1 MTTINTSINPF
12 TIAPGTAGS
21 PIKPEADLSF
31 EESNQKVDEAILRRE
46 DVQQT
51 RENNQTNQRTNAAQ
65 LVEQQ
70 QTKENAEQFIEK
82 SSGTEID
89 SNQVDFEAAQSLA
102 DSARVNQAATAV
114 DNSDIDRQ
122 AIIDRQRENL
132 QDRIRNALPD
142 DASNQPVAGAEIDET
157 A

>member
-21 PIKPEADLSF
+21 PIKPEGDLSF

-51 RENNQTNQRTNAAQ
+51 QEDNQTTQRTNAAQ

-70 QTKENAEQFIEK
+70 QTKQNVEQFIEQ

-89 SNQVDFEAAQSLA
+89 SPEPSVEQAQELA
-102 DSARVNQAATAV
+102 QNIRVNQAATAIE
-114 DNSDIDRQ
+114 NSDVDLQ
-122 AIIDRQRENL
+122 AVAERQRDAL
-132 QDRIRNALPD
+132 QEKIRNALPD
-142 DASNQPVAGAEIDET
+142 DPSTQPVPGAEIDET